1 MAQEL
6 NDSNIKEIIATG
18 KPVMVDFWATW
29 CGPCRAMS
37 PVIDQ
42 VAEEYAGR
50 VEIGKYNCDEENDFA
65 SDNRVMSLPTL
76 LFFKNGEPAPIRL
89 AGAQSIDRLREAL
102 DKLLAL

>member
-1 MAQEL
+1 MAQEF

-42 VAEEYAGR
+42 
-50 VEIGKYNCDEENDFA
+50 
-65 SDNRVMSLPTL
+65 
-76 LFFKNGEPAPIRL
+76 L
-89 AGAQSIDRLREAL
+89 A
-102 DKLLAL
+102 